1 MNLICLD
8 PAGFL
13 TEPGLARQAALK
25 KTKVILNLLS
35 DINMPLTRGRSRWG
49 GGGGGARGRAPHFN
63 IQPSKVQQFQF
74 EPLGILL
81 FTGGQKLNRSEISRF
96 LPLML
101 QILHNLRRLSIFL
114 NYIRGTDHFTFI
126 IIVSILEPII

>member
-49 GGGGGARGRAPHFN
+49 GGGGGTWHGP
-63 IQPSKVQQFQF
+63 
-74 EPLGILL
+74 PLQYPTKQGP
-81 FTGGQKLNRSEISRF
+81 T
-96 LPLML
+96 
-101 QILHNLRRLSIFL
+101 
-114 NYIRGTDHFTFI
+114 
-126 IIVSILEPII
+126 VSI